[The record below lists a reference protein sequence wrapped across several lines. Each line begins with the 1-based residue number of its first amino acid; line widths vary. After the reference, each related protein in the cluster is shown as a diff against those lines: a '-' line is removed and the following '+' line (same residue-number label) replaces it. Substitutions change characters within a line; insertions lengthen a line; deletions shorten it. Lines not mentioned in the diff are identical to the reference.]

1 MLKVLLLNSERNKD
15 ANEDFSQLSK
25 ARKRREKKYKN
36 EEGWNK
42 SLVLANNMNSHL
54 GNSKQSTDLLLKLL
68 TI

>member
-36 EEGWNK
+36 EEG
-42 SLVLANNMNSHL
+42 
-54 GNSKQSTDLLLKLL
+54 
-68 TI
+68 